1 MGGVQGDEER
11 GIIVCAGVDV
21 VEQVNLGA
29 GVEVDLTLL
38 ITLAEDD
45 TLAFLKV
52 DILTVHF
59 DQFAHADS
67 RRNEDVYHGEVTGL
81 DAGIAQDFEIF
92 IGEHFFDE
100 RFGANLADAAHGAF
114 LDEVFILKP

>member
-1 MGGVQGDEER
+1 MQGDEKR
-11 GIIVCAGVDV
+11 GIVICAGIDV

-38 ITLAEDD
+38 ISLAEDD

-67 RRNEDVYHGEVTGL
+67 RGNEEVNHGEVAGL
-81 DAGIAQDFEIF
+81 DAGVAQDFEIF

-114 LDEVFILKP
+114 LN